1 MKKVTDNEIIDNLS
15 KWKSICNL
23 MGSKRD
29 VTIVNHII
37 KKLTESNNEE
47 TKNNK
52 INNKE
57 TPIDKL
63 KHILDAINKKDQAI
77 LNKYK
82 LVLIKLDINIE
93 EEWDKSSEN
102 KRKNLSKLELNV
114 IHYMLYKPSKV
125 TYINKNKNE
134 IIKDINYFVKDEKRN
149 KSLEESNLV

>member
-82 LVLIKLDINIE
+82 FCL
-93 EEWDKSSEN
+93 
-102 KRKNLSKLELNV
+102 
-114 IHYMLYKPSKV
+114 LYTS
-125 TYINKNKNE
+125 
-134 IIKDINYFVKDEKRN
+134 
-149 KSLEESNLV
+149 